1 MVDIESIKRRL
12 KAITPGRREVE
23 KDTGTGGFFVSALVG
38 PGWETVARFGV
49 RRGGD
54 AVFDAHAP
62 ADIAALITE
71 VEGLQR
77 ENRVLLEE
85 LAVAHRVLDGARRSE
100 PAMRLCERVGELV
113 KEVER
118 LEQARLAAERTIA
131 ALQAQ
136 IKDLKA

>member
-1 MVDIESIKRRL
+1 MIDLESIKRRL

-54 AVFDAHAP
+54 AVFDAKAP
-62 ADIAALITE
+62 ADMTVLIA
-71 VEGLQR
+71 
-77 ENRVLLEE
+77 
-85 LAVAHRVLDGARRSE
+85 
-100 PAMRLCERVGELV
+100 
-113 KEVER
+113 EVER
-118 LEQARLAAERTIA
+118 LEKARQAAERTIA

-136 IKDLKA
+136 IKELRDD